1 VWSLTH
7 AFPRAKLSTEIGRVT
22 QSVLTRC
29 LDRYFDWVLAE
40 NRPEYAS
47 RPWAETG
54 EGRGDASL
62 LVLPVP
68 DADSD
73 DNLRCLWA
81 ADAPAE

>member
-1 VWSLTH
+1 LCNSFGVFLTFASIARDGGVWSLTH

-54 EGRGDASL
+54 EG
-62 LVLPVP
+62 
-68 DADSD
+68 
-73 DNLRCLWA
+73 
-81 ADAPAE
+81 